1 MDLKSSVDIRGHA
14 RGGQGMVTAFEIL
27 AKVCSYRY
35 DLEVQAFPFFGV
47 ERTGA
52 PIQAYLRVS
61 PEPIQNRSYI
71 YHPDLVVVFDEG
83 LMDQQAITGG
93 ISENA
98 VILINSDHPPEHF
111 KIAGAHVCTVPAT
124 RISVA
129 NRLGSKS
136 LPIVNAAMTGAVL
149 KILGAD
155 IEQAEA
161 IIAQE
166 VPSKPDANVESARI
180 AFGQVVMPGS
190 FTIDDFARQLSKKNG
205 DPAIETNG
213 SATSLKTDSQSPGP
227 VVPHW
232 NKPMSLNKTGSWRVI
247 APKYTS
253 IIPPCSNDCPAGTD
267 VRKFLAQASEG
278 KFEDAYRTIYS
289 HNPFPAICGR
299 VCPHFCQQNCN
310 RINLDGEVNI
320 GAIERFIGDQNRSF
334 SHKKLPVTQKE
345 KIAVIGSGPAGLTAA
360 LRLRTQGYAV
370 TVFEAMPKAGGM
382 MRSGI
387 PLFRLPD
394 DVLDREIRMIEE
406 QGVEIVLN
414 RKVTVD
420 ELAPDYPVII
430 TAVGSHVGTDMNLG
444 DDAEVIDGIAFLREI
459 KFSQNGLPVSIRPS
473 DETAIVGGGN
483 TAIDVART
491 ALRLGARPTIYYRR
505 TRNEMPA
512 IAHEVE
518 EAIREGVA
526 IEFLTAP
533 TGLKKRTDGRL
544 EMTYQRMKLGE
555 PDQSGRRRPVPVEG
569 SETTVV
575 IDHIVKAIGQRFD
588 GHAFAGRQVKPAQ
601 GRLLFDDDDPGT
613 ALFCAGDMA
622 WGGTVAEAIG
632 SGNDAADEVMA
643 WLAGQNWKKQK
654 NGTRIATPDD
664 INFAY
669 YLPTPGNPTP
679 AERPEN
685 LFGDFREV
693 ARGLSKET
701 AVAEAGRCLHC
712 GDCFN
717 CGNCLNYC
725 PDAAIFIDEENR
737 LRIDYDYCKGCGIC
751 IRECPCSAI
760 DYDLT
765 SEGG

>member
-1 MDLKSSVDIRGHA
+1 
-14 RGGQGMVTAFEIL
+14 MVTAFEIL
-27 AKVCSYRY
+27 AKVFSYRY
-35 DLEVQAFPFFGV
+35 DFEVQAFPFFGV

-52 PIQAYLRVS
+52 PIQAYLRIS
-61 PEPIQNRSYI
+61 PDPILNRSYI
-71 YHPDLVVVFDEG
+71 YHPNLVVVFDEG
-83 LMDQQAITGG
+83 LMEQAAVAGG
-93 ISENA
+93 VAENSI
-98 VILINSDHPPEHF
+98 ILVNSDHPPEQF
-111 KIAGAHVCTVPAT
+111 REMAGHICTVPAT

-129 NRLGSKS
+129 NSLGSKS
-136 LPIVNAAMTGAVL
+136 LPIVNAAMIGAVL

-155 IEQAEA
+155 IKDAED
-161 IIAQE
+161 IIANE
-166 VPSKPDANVESARI
+166 VPSKPDANVEVAHI
-180 AFGQVVMPGS
+180 AFSQVKTQHGAANAAFGS
-190 FTIDDFARQLSKKNG
+190 DGPKANGEGKAIANGTSKTSENIAET
-205 DPAIETNG
+205 PA
-213 SATSLKTDSQSPGP
+213 P
-227 VVPHW
+227 VVPFW
-232 NKPMSLNKTGSWRVI
+232 SKPMSLNKTGNWRVI

-253 IIPPCSNDCPAGTD
+253 IIPPCSNDCPAGTN
-267 VRKFLAQASEG
+267 VREFLALAAEG
-278 KFEDAYRTIYS
+278 EFEDAYRTIYA

-310 RINLDGEVNI
+310 RINLDSEVNI
-320 GAIERFIGDQNRSF
+320 GAIERFIGDQNRSY
-334 SHKKLPVTQKE
+334 SHKKVPVTQKK

-360 LRLRTQGYAV
+360 LRLRTRGYAV
-370 TVFEAMPKAGGM
+370 TVFEAMPEAGGM

-394 DVLDREIRMIEE
+394 DVLDREIKKVQE

-420 ELAPDYPVII
+420 DLAPDYPIII
-430 TAVGSHVGTDMNLG
+430 TALGSHVGTDLNLG
-444 DDAEVIDGIAFLREI
+444 DDVTIIDGIEFLREI
-459 KFSQNGLPVSIRPS
+459 KSNQNGLPKSIRPG

-491 ALRLGARPTIYYRR
+491 ALRLGARPTIFYRR

-518 EAIREGVA
+518 EAIKEGVSF
-526 IEFLTAP
+526 EFLTAP
-533 TGLKKRTDGRL
+533 AGLKKRSNGRL
-544 EMTYQRMKLGE
+544 EMTYQKMKLGV
-555 PDQSGRRRPVPVEG
+555 PDHSGRRRPVPVEG
-569 SETTVV
+569 SDSTIV
-575 IDHIVKAIGQRFD
+575 IDNIVKAIGQRFD
-588 GHAFAGRQVKPAQ
+588 GYAFGDRQVKPAQ
-601 GRLLFDDDDPGT
+601 GRLILDSDESRT

-643 WLAGQNWKKQK
+643 WLSGQKWEKHENS
-654 NGTRIATPDD
+654 TRIASPDD
-664 INFAY
+664 LNFAY

-679 AERPEN
+679 TDRPED

-693 ARGLSKET
+693 ARGLPGET

-725 PDAAIFIDEENR
+725 PDAAIYIDEENR

-751 IRECPCSAI
+751 IRECPSSAI
-760 DYDLT
+760 EFDHT